1 MKYDFDREIDRKGT
15 QSVKWEYV
23 PNETHTDMD
32 PTNQFFGEDRMLP
45 MWVADMDF
53 PAPPAVIDAMK
64 KRAEHGIF
72 GYTTPSDSYFQAV
85 EDWMRRRHG
94 WEIDRK
100 WIVTTPGVIPGL
112 KAMVRTFSAKGEKV
126 LIQPPVYHP
135 FYHVI
140 EDNERALATNPL
152 IYENHTYT
160 MDYADLEE
168 KLADPLVKMAI
179 LCNPHNPI
187 GRVWNKEELTRF
199 GELCLAHDVLVAS
212 DEIHCDLLFKG
223 VKFTPFAT
231 LGEAFAQ
238 NAIVCTAGSKT
249 FNLAGLHHSN
259 IIIPNPDL
267 RKAFI
272 EALERSSTFGSNLFG
287 LAALEAAYN
296 EGEEWLDQLLDY
308 LDDSRQYLEE
318 TITEHIPQ
326 IKVVKPEGT
335 YLVWLDCRGLG
346 LDKEGLQKFMREE
359 ARLCLDEGY
368 IFGPEGEGF
377 ERMNIACPRSILVD
391 ALARIKS
398 AVGRLS

>member
-1 MKYDFDREIDRKGT
+1 MKYDFDREIDRRGT

-23 PNETHTDMD
+23 PNEDHSSID
-32 PTNQFFGEDRMLP
+32 PTEQFFGEERMLP

-53 PAPPAVIDAMK
+53 PAPPAVIEALEA
-64 KRAEHGIF
+64 RARHGIF
-72 GYTTPSDSYFQAV
+72 GYTTPADSYFQAV

-94 WEIDRK
+94 WEIDRR

-112 KAMVRTFSAKGEKV
+112 KTMVRTFSARGEKV

-140 EDNERALATNPL
+140 DDNERGLATNPL
-152 IYENHTYT
+152 IYENTAYR
-160 MDYADLEE
+160 MDYEDLEE
-168 KLADPLVKMAI
+168 KLSDPLVKMVI

-187 GRVWNKEELTRF
+187 GRVWNKEELIRL
-199 GELCLAHDVLVAS
+199 GELCLAHDVLVVS

-223 VKFTPFAT
+223 VAFTPFAT

-238 NAIVCTAGSKT
+238 NAIICTAGSKT

-267 RKAFI
+267 REGFKKT
-272 EALERSSTFGSNLFG
+272 LERSSTFGNNLFG
-287 LAALEAAYN
+287 LAALEAAYSQ
-296 EGEEWLDQLLDY
+296 GEEWLDQLLDY
-308 LDDSRQYLEE
+308 LDENRQYLEDYIAE
-318 TITEHIPQ
+318 FIPQ

-335 YLVWLDCRGLG
+335 YLIWLDCRELG
-346 LDKEGLQKFMREE
+346 LDKVGLEKFMREE
-359 ARLCLDEGY
+359 ARLYLDEGY

-391 ALARIKS
+391 ALARLKG
-398 AVGRLS
+398 AVERLP

>member
-1 MKYDFDREIDRKGT
+1 MKINFDREIDRRGT

-23 PNETHTDMD
+23 PNEDHSSID
-32 PTNQFFGEDRMLP
+32 PTDQFFGEERMLP

-53 PAPPAVIDAMK
+53 PAPPAVIEALEA
-64 KRAEHGIF
+64 RARHGIF

-85 EDWMRRRHG
+85 GDWMRRRHG
-94 WEIDRK
+94 WEIDRR

-140 EDNERALATNPL
+140 AGNERGLATNPL
-152 IYENHTYT
+152 IYKNASYR

-168 KLADPLVKMAI
+168 KLSDPSVKMVI

-187 GRVWNKEELTRF
+187 GRVWNKEELTRL
-199 GELCLAHDVLVAS
+199 GELCLAHDVLVVS

-238 NAIVCTAGSKT
+238 NAIICTAGSKT

-267 RKAFI
+267 REAFKKT
-272 EALERSSTFGSNLFG
+272 LERSSTFGNNLFG
-287 LAALEAAYN
+287 LAALEAAYSQ
-296 EGEEWLDQLLDY
+296 GEEWLDQLLDY
-308 LDDSRQYLEE
+308 LDENRQYLEE
-318 TITEHIPQ
+318 FVAEFIPQ

-335 YLVWLDCRGLG
+335 YLIWLDCRGLG
-346 LDKEGLQKFMREE
+346 LDKEGLEKFMREE
-359 ARLCLDEGY
+359 ARLYLDEGY

-377 ERMNIACPRSILVD
+377 ERLNIACPRSILVD
-391 ALARIKS
+391 ALARLRG
-398 AVGRLS
+398 AVERLL